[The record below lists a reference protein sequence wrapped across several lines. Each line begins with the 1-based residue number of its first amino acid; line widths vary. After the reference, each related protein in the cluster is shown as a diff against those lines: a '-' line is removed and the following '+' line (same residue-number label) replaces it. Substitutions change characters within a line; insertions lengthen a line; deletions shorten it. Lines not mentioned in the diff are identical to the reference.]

1 MGITKTEY
9 FTEEQNE
16 LAILAKAMATCSY
29 AIIEHLIK
37 VNSCVRRY
45 RKRITSSTTYRI
57 PTLKGIKN
65 AGLIKVILET
75 LFVTASM
82 KKASIKY
89 EAFLHIN
96 TYLEIKK
103 INVVN
108 FKLVE
113 NEVIRN

>member
-1 MGITKTEY
+1 
-9 FTEEQNE
+9 
-16 LAILAKAMATCSY
+16 
-29 AIIEHLIK
+29 
-37 VNSCVRRY
+37 VRRY

-57 PTLKGIKN
+57 PTLKGIKKT
-65 AGLIKVILET
+65 GLIKVILKET
-75 LFVTASM
+75 LFVTSM

-96 TYLEIKK
+96 TYLENKK

>member
-1 MGITKTEY
+1 VCGDIV
-9 FTEEQNE
+9 NE
-16 LAILAKAMATCSY
+16 LPLAQP
-29 AIIEHLIK
+29 
-37 VNSCVRRY
+37 
-45 RKRITSSTTYRI
+45 RI

-65 AGLIKVILET
+65 AGLIKVILKET
-75 LFVTASM
+75 LFVTSM

-96 TYLEIKK
+96 TYLENKK